1 MNRHQVMDVIDL
13 EINKRINRNEHV
25 HDEDLIHF
33 LMADYRIDEKEARN
47 YVDLYSSMFTE
58 DVIDDDE

>member
-1 MNRHQVMDVIDL
+1 MDVIDL
-13 EINKRINRNEHV
+13 EINRRINRDEQV

-33 LMADYRIDEKEARN
+33 LMADYRYTEKDARK

-58 DVIDDDE
+58 DVTDDE

>member
-13 EINKRINRNEHV
+13 EINKRINRNEQV

-33 LMADYRIDEKEARN
+33 LIADYRYDEKEARK

-58 DVIDDDE
+58 DVIDDD

>member
-13 EINKRINRNEHV
+13 EINKRINRDEHV

-33 LMADYRIDEKEARN
+33 LMADYRFNEKDARK
-47 YVDLYSSMFTE
+47 YVDLYSSQFTE
-58 DVIDDDE
+58 DVEDDD

>member
-13 EINKRINRNEHV
+13 EINKRINRDEQV

-33 LMADYRIDEKEARN
+33 LMADYRFNEKDARK
-47 YVDLYSSMFTE
+47 YVDLYSSQFTE
-58 DVIDDDE
+58 DVEDDD

>member
-1 MNRHQVMDVIDL
+1 MNRYQVMDVIDL
-13 EINKRINRNEHV
+13 EINRRINRDEQV

-33 LMADYRIDEKEARN
+33 LMADYRYTEKDARK

-58 DVIDDDE
+58 DVTDDE

>member
-13 EINKRINRNEHV
+13 EITKRINRDEQV

-33 LMADYRIDEKEARN
+33 LMADYRFNEKDARKH
-47 YVDLYSSMFTE
+47 VDLYSSQFTE
-58 DVIDDDE
+58 DVEDED

>member
-1 MNRHQVMDVIDL
+1 MDVIES
-13 EINKRINRNEHV
+13 EITKRINRDEQV

-33 LMADYRIDEKEARN
+33 LMADYRYTEKEARK

-58 DVIDDDE
+58 DVTDDE

>member
-13 EINKRINRNEHV
+13 EINKRINRNEQV

-33 LMADYRIDEKEARN
+33 LMADYRYDEKEARK

-58 DVIDDDE
+58 DVTDDD

>member
-1 MNRHQVMDVIDL
+1 MNRHQVMDVIES
-13 EINKRINRNEHV
+13 EITKRINRDEQV

-33 LMADYRIDEKEARN
+33 LMADYRYTEKDARK

-58 DVIDDDE
+58 DVTDDE